1 MDLNKI
7 LLYRITH
14 IKNLD
19 YIFDIGKLTCPN
31 HPEKDPNYINIGD
44 SILIQSRSNKQIY
57 LSPYGSFN
65 DYVSFYFGPRSPML
79 YNIWKGYNGVIQ
91 RPQDDIIYIIT
102 SFSNVKD
109 CGKQFVFFDGHG
121 YNHLSECYN
130 NDSGLKEI
138 DFKAVNSEFWYETE
152 EDPDI
157 KRRKQAELLVFSEL
171 PIQCIIGLGCYSE
184 EVRLEIIKKISKKNL
199 NFVCNVR
206 KDWYY

>member
-1 MDLNKI
+1 MDNGNIFMDLNKI

-109 CGKQFVFFDGHG
+109 CGKQFVFLMVTD
-121 YNHLSECYN
+121 
-130 NDSGLKEI
+130 
-138 DFKAVNSEFWYETE
+138 T
-152 EDPDI
+152 
-157 KRRKQAELLVFSEL
+157 
-171 PIQCIIGLGCYSE
+171 IIFQN
-184 EVRLEIIKKISKKNL
+184 VIIMI
-199 NFVCNVR
+199 V
-206 KDWYY
+206 D